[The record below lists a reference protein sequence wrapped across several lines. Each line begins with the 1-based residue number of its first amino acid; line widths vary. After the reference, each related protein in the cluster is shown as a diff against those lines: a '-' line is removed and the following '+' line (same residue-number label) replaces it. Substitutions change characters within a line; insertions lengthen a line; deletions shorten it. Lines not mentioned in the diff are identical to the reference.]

1 MSSPRA
7 AAAKAAAAKLAA
19 TKTAAIKT
27 AAIKTA
33 TSKVAPRARSPM
45 PAAAKPVPKAAAKE
59 ASQEAAKPADGGA
72 ASAEATRLAAAIE
85 RSLAE
90 GRTDLLTPA
99 ALQALMAAACKSYAA
114 QVEAGNPMAALSQRT
129 TVTPTDVMVTA
140 SGLLRAA
147 NLAVFE
153 LGMWQSWTGR

>member
-1 MSSPRA
+1 MSSPKA

-19 TKTAAIKT
+19 TKTAVTKT
-27 AAIKTA
+27 AAMKTA
-33 TSKVAPRARSPM
+33 ASKVAPRAKP
-45 PAAAKPVPKAAAKE
+45 PAPTAAKPMPKAAAKD
-59 ASQEAAKPADGGA
+59 AAKPADGGA
-72 ASAEATRLAAAIE
+72 ASAEAIRLAAAIE
-85 RSLAE
+85 GSLAE

-99 ALQALMAAACKSYAA
+99 ALQALMAATCKSYAA
-114 QVEAGNPMAALSQRT
+114 QVEAGNPMAALAQRT